1 MTLICS
7 NCGAKRYVAI
17 SEAKKAVG
25 EGWRTVGNA
34 AYCPECS
41 RTWKDR
47 NGREIPPSESGSY
60 WRIVALM
67 AARFEDFEKEAEEK
81 HGR

>member
-17 SEAKKAVG
+17 SEAKKAAG
-25 EGWRTVGNA
+25 EGWRTVGDA

-41 RTWKDR
+41 RTWKAR
-47 NGREIPPSESGSY
+47 NGREIPSSEPGSY
-60 WRIVALM
+60 WRIMALM
-67 AARFEDFEKEAEEK
+67 AAKEAEE
-81 HGR
+81 

>member
-17 SEAKKAVG
+17 TEAVQAVRD
-25 EGWRTVGNA
+25 GWKVVGDA

-47 NGREIPPSESGSY
+47 NGREIPSSETSSY
-60 WRIVALM
+60 WRIRAFM
-67 AARFEDFEKEAEEK
+67 AGHFEEETK
-81 HGR
+81 K